1 MAKIHT
7 FKNLLIRLFFGNDFQ
22 NKFLFDHHFFTNRY
36 YLHKS
41 ASAKHMAKILNI
53 NTETLNKLTI
63 YNYHLNFDELCEK
76 YRFAHFWDE
85 LTNPINSELTINS
98 IIDSAGF
105 ASNVDFSN
113 LMTNYKEESKYIIQK
128 KFL

>member
-1 MAKIHT
+1 MIQFYT
-7 FKNLLIRLFFGNDFQ
+7 FKFFFIRLFFGNDFQ
-22 NKFLFDHHFFTNRY
+22 NKFLFDHHFFSNRY

-41 ASAKHMAKILNI
+41 ASEKHMANILNI
-53 NTETLNKLTI
+53 SIDALNKITI
-63 YNYHLNFDELCEK
+63 YNYHLKFDELCEK

-85 LTNPINSELTINS
+85 FTNPINSELPINS

-105 ASNVDFSN
+105 ASTVDFSN
-113 LMTNYKEESKYIIQK
+113 LMSNYKEESKYIIKK